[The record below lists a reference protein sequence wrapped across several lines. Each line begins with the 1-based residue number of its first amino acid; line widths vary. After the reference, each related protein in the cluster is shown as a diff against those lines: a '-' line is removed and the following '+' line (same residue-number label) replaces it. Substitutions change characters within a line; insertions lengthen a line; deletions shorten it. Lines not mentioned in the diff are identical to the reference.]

1 MDHDD
6 GGSPAAAKTKQVLAA
21 FQCLGEGRE
30 PEHAAFEHEKA
41 SDAKPTEGWGSLVS
55 SYAFAVTAAG
65 YMAWVPPGSLE
76 GDVLCVLEGCI
87 VPFILHPRSE
97 DKFALW
103 GDGYVQGFMHGETE
117 TLDTRWFRIV

>member
-41 SDAKPTEGWGSLVS
+41 SDAKPTEGWGR
-55 SYAFAVTAAG
+55 SYFAMTAAG
-65 YMAWVPPGSLE
+65 YMAWVPPGC
-76 GDVLCVLEGCI
+76 DVLCVLEGCI
-87 VPFILHPRSE
+87 VPFVLRPRSE

-103 GDGYVQGFMHGETE
+103 GDGYLQGLMHGEME